1 MKFVGK
7 LVRLSEETSRIGE
20 TTSADGSVVKRL
32 KRMRIKKTL
41 NNFIFRAMNEK
52 LIDYCAWSI
61 ENMVPFIIYI

>member
-52 LIDYCAWSI
+52 LIDYCA
-61 ENMVPFIIYI
+61 